1 MIGFNS
7 KIYVAGHKGLVGS
20 SILRKLKANG
30 YKNIIY
36 ADSKKSDLSNFKYQ
50 ANYYVLDPAASSSE
64 YFLIPGFEF
73 KKKHLKELMDK
84 ELLIAS
90 EKLKLEKQL
99 FKKKGLK

>member
-1 MIGFNS
+1 MCKSSVFMGVSFYIALIILLVPFSYKTLHSISIG
-7 KIYVAGHKGLVGS
+7 
-20 SILRKLKANG
+20 
-30 YKNIIY
+30 
-36 ADSKKSDLSNFKYQ
+36 KKSDLSNFKYR

-99 FKKKGLK
+99 IEKKDQE